1 MSRERF
7 RPTSASGDQAPQI
20 SSSPDGGE
28 TGSSQGRPVFF
39 RANDLAKRYGVHP
52 ITIYKWVRAR
62 NLPPPTRLSRG
73 VTAWRSDHIE
83 AWEFGHWLAGPGRT
97 ARHAAADH

>member
-1 MSRERF
+1 MVIAMSRERF

-20 SSSPDGGE
+20 SSSPEGGDQAPQ

-52 ITIYKWVRAR
+52 ITICKWLRTK
-62 NLPPPTRLSRG
+62 NLPPPTRLSPG

-83 AWEFGHWLAGPGRT
+83 AWETERSKQ
-97 ARHAAADH
+97 